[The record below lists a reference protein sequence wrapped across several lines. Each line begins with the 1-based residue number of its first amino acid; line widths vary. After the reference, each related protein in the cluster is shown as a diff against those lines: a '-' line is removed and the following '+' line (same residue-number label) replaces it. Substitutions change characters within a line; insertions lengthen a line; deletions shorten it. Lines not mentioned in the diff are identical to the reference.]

1 MPTRS
6 RTERGLRSASGFALA
21 VVLVATLVGCAH
33 ARAPKPPDDVALVDE
48 HATRNPLADNPPAAR
63 LDERATRTSPVDKA
77 PPAALDEPR
86 TSVFVR
92 ANFARSEPWVGFRV
106 SVADAAVPKCLDPD
120 AARHGPFVAQGLLR
134 APFLLNA
141 AAEGACR

>member
-6 RTERGLRSASGFALA
+6 RTKSGLRSANRFVVA
-21 VVLVATLVGCAH
+21 VVLVATLVACAY

-48 HATRNPLADNPPAAR
+48 HATRNSPANN
-63 LDERATRTSPVDKA
+63 A
-77 PPAALDEPR
+77 PPAALDKPGP
-86 TSVFVR
+86 SVFVR
-92 ANFARSEPWVGFRV
+92 ANLARSEPWVDFRV
-106 SVADAAVPKCLDPD
+106 SVADAAAPNCLDPD
-120 AARHGPFVAQGLLR
+120 AARRGPFVAEGLLR

>member
-6 RTERGLRSASGFALA
+6 RTESGLRSASGFVVA
-21 VVLVATLVGCAH
+21 VVLVATLVACAH

-48 HATRNPLADNPPAAR
+48 HATRNSPADNPPAAG
-63 LDERATRTSPVDKA
+63 LDKPG
-77 PPAALDEPR
+77 

-92 ANFARSEPWVGFRV
+92 ANFARSEPWVDFRL
-106 SVADAAVPKCLDPD
+106 SVAHAAVPNCLDPD
-120 AARHGPFVAQGLLR
+120 AARHGPFVAEGLLR

>member
-1 MPTRS
+1 MPSRS
-6 RTERGLRSASGFALA
+6 RTESGLGSASGFVVA
-21 VVLVATLVGCAH
+21 VVLVATLVACAH

-48 HATRNPLADNPPAAR
+48 HATRNSPANN
-63 LDERATRTSPVDKA
+63 A
-77 PPAALDEPR
+77 PPAALDKPGP
-86 TSVFVR
+86 SVFVR
-92 ANFARSEPWVGFRV
+92 ANFARSEPWVDFRV

-120 AARHGPFVAQGLLR
+120 AARHGPFVAEGLLR

>member
-6 RTERGLRSASGFALA
+6 RTESGLRSASRFVVA
-21 VVLVATLVGCAH
+21 VVLVATLVACAH
-33 ARAPKPPDDVALVDE
+33 ARAPKPPDDVASVDE
-48 HATRNPLADNPPAAR
+48 HATRNSPANN
-63 LDERATRTSPVDKA
+63 A
-77 PPAALDEPR
+77 PPAALDEPG

-92 ANFARSEPWVGFRV
+92 ANLAGSE
-106 SVADAAVPKCLDPD
+106 AE
-120 AARHGPFVAQGLLR
+120 GLLR